1 VVHLIGQKLFS
12 EINSGANKGKLW
24 IDVLDTQMD
33 LFLKQIDKDKY
44 DSEKKAVREK
54 FTAE

>member
-54 FTAE
+54 FTDE